1 MQKIG
6 HYSKVCKSAKLM
18 WQTQQ
23 IKPQTTSPQQT
34 FPQTRRVRNI
44 RPAHE
49 QQQEEQQLQDTR
61 TEATDGTLDLENTF
75 YIQEVFDSWNTVNL
89 IHPKNF
95 VHAHPQKLS
104 PNISDEIW
112 IKTST
117 DTFETNWLADTG
129 SPRSF
134 ICKTEA
140 ERIIQMCKSAKWK
153 EPTNGQTQYR
163 CFNNIEIPITG
174 IIQINLRSGLREA
187 TNNEILVVNA
197 NTVNLMGRDILGNL
211 GFTLS
216 QNKGTNINNINMDNR
231 LEIKIIKKFP
241 HLCSRLG
248 KSKNHIAKS
257 TLKQD
262 ISPYQHKSRRVPLH
276 LTEKFD
282 KEIQHL
288 LNTNQIIKLEK
299 CSDQVF
305 ISPVVITVKHDQ
317 SIKLALDSKLL
328 NDAIDKNKYQMQSI
342 DNLMDS
348 VAKYISDNKN
358 KQGNFLFSKV
368 DLKYAYS
375 QIPLHPE
382 IRKHCNF
389 NILGGKSSGTYQFIN
404 GFYGLS
410 DMPATFQKTLDKT
423 LENIDNKF
431 NFLDDILIITKGSI
445 LDHEL
450 DIYKVLSRLDNENL
464 AIKLEKCELAKSS
477 ITWLGYKIPQSG
489 ISPTVKKTDSIMNLK
504 PPNTLKQLRSLMGS
518 IHQLIKF
525 IPNLASLLNPI
536 RPLLKKENITNN
548 KIRWEERHT
557 TALDKIKAEISKIKE
572 KKHFDKQR
580 KTRLKCDASHTGLG
594 AVLEQQYPEGWFP
607 IAYASRFLNEAEMKY
622 STNELELLSVVWA
635 TNHFK
640 YYLLGS
646 KFELITDHTAL
657 LSALKPNR
665 ANKSRQSR
673 LIRWVDKLLPYTFS
687 IQHIPGKD
695 MGFTDYLSRNP
706 HQKPP
711 PISPDDELFVI
722 NRIREF
728 TFTLLNEERKHNILT
743 NQIAPFGLTRKS
755 HDVTNNAQCE
765 QKKANAFC
773 HFSCHKQS
781 HSFSLVNSNSRSN
794 PKFQSSP
801 RKTIS
806 NLKNIKNYSNPNY
819 SNFPNKQQTPL
830 LINPNNYYLQCNP
843 KINVVTRNRPNL
855 NTFDRQIIKRAR
867 RPKTNTMSHKNLN
880 NPPPKTLQS
889 QWQPKRTKHPQPRT

>member
-1 MQKIG
+1 M
-6 HYSKVCKSAKLM
+6 
-18 WQTQQ
+18 
-23 IKPQTTSPQQT
+23 
-34 FPQTRRVRNI
+34 
-44 RPAHE
+44 
-49 QQQEEQQLQDTR
+49 
-61 TEATDGTLDLENTF
+61 
-75 YIQEVFDSWNTVNL
+75 
-89 IHPKNF
+89 
-95 VHAHPQKLS
+95 
-104 PNISDEIW
+104 
-112 IKTST
+112 
-117 DTFETNWLADTG
+117 
-129 SPRSF
+129 
-134 ICKTEA
+134 
-140 ERIIQMCKSAKWK
+140 
-153 EPTNGQTQYR
+153 
-163 CFNNIEIPITG
+163 
-174 IIQINLRSGLREA
+174 NLRSGLREA

-197 NTVNLMGRDILGNL
+197 NTVNLMRQDILGKL
-211 GFTLS
+211 GFALS
-216 QNKGTNINNINMDNR
+216 QNKGTNINNINLDDR
-231 LEIKIIKKFP
+231 LEIKIRKKFP

-262 ISPYQHKSRRVPLH
+262 ISPYQHKGRRVPLH
-276 LTEKFD
+276 LTEKVD

-288 LNTNQIIKLEK
+288 LNTNQIKKLEK
-299 CSDQVF
+299 CSDLVF

-389 NILGGKSSGTYQFIN
+389 NILGGKSTGTYQFVN

-445 LDHEL
+445 LDHEH
-450 DIYKVLSRLDNENL
+450 DIYKVLSRLDKENL
-464 AIKLEKCELAKSS
+464 AIKLEKCEFSKSS
-477 ITWLGYKIPQSG
+477 ITWLGYKITQSG
-489 ISPTVKKTDSIMNLK
+489 ISATVKKTDSIMNLK

-525 IPNLASLLNPI
+525 IPNLADLLNPI
-536 RPLLKKENITNN
+536 RPLLRKENITNN
-548 KIRWEERHT
+548 KIRWEEIHT
-557 TALDKIKAEISKIKE
+557 TALDKIKAEISKITE
-572 KKHFDKQR
+572 KKHFHKHR

-706 HQKPP
+706 H
-711 PISPDDELFVI
+711 L
-722 NRIREF
+722 
-728 TFTLLNEERKHNILT
+728 
-743 NQIAPFGLTRKS
+743 
-755 HDVTNNAQCE
+755 
-765 QKKANAFC
+765 
-773 HFSCHKQS
+773 
-781 HSFSLVNSNSRSN
+781 
-794 PKFQSSP
+794 
-801 RKTIS
+801 
-806 NLKNIKNYSNPNY
+806 
-819 SNFPNKQQTPL
+819 
-830 LINPNNYYLQCNP
+830 
-843 KINVVTRNRPNL
+843 
-855 NTFDRQIIKRAR
+855 
-867 RPKTNTMSHKNLN
+867 
-880 NPPPKTLQS
+880 NPPPPNK
-889 QWQPKRTKHPQPRT
+889 PR

>member
-1 MQKIG
+1 M
-6 HYSKVCKSAKLM
+6 
-18 WQTQQ
+18 
-23 IKPQTTSPQQT
+23 
-34 FPQTRRVRNI
+34 
-44 RPAHE
+44 
-49 QQQEEQQLQDTR
+49 
-61 TEATDGTLDLENTF
+61 
-75 YIQEVFDSWNTVNL
+75 
-89 IHPKNF
+89 
-95 VHAHPQKLS
+95 
-104 PNISDEIW
+104 
-112 IKTST
+112 
-117 DTFETNWLADTG
+117 
-129 SPRSF
+129 
-134 ICKTEA
+134 
-140 ERIIQMCKSAKWK
+140 
-153 EPTNGQTQYR
+153 
-163 CFNNIEIPITG
+163 
-174 IIQINLRSGLREA
+174 
-187 TNNEILVVNA
+187 VNA
-197 NTVNLMGRDILGNL
+197 NTVNLMGRDILEKL

-216 QNKGTNINNINMDNR
+216 QNKGTHNNNINLDNR
-231 LEIKIIKKFP
+231 LEIKIINKFP

-262 ISPYQHKSRRVPLH
+262 ISPYQHKGRR
-276 LTEKFD
+276 LTEKVD

-358 KQGNFLFSKV
+358 KQGSFLFSKV
-368 DLKYAYS
+368 DLKYSYS

-389 NILGGKSSGTYQFIN
+389 NILGGKSTGTYQFIN
-404 GFYGLS
+404 GFYVLS
-410 DMPATFQKTLDKT
+410 DMPATFQKTSDKT

-431 NFLDDILIITKGSI
+431 NILDDILIITKGSP

-450 DIYKVLSRLDNENL
+450 DIYKVLSRLEKENL
-464 AIKLEKCELAKSS
+464 AIKLEKCEFAKPS
-477 ITWLGYKIPQSG
+477 ITWLGYKITQSG

-525 IPNLASLLNPI
+525 IPNLANLLNPI
-536 RPLLKKENITNN
+536 KPLLKKENITNN
-548 KIRWEERHT
+548 KIRWEEIHT
-557 TALDKIKAEISKIKE
+557 TALDKIKAEISKITE

-594 AVLEQQYPEGWFP
+594 TVLEQRYPEGWFP
-607 IAYASRFLNEAEMKY
+607 IAYASRLLNEAEMKY

-646 KFELITDHTAL
+646 KCELITDHTAL

-665 ANKSRQSR
+665 ANKSRQKR
-673 LIRWVDKLLPYTFS
+673 LIRWVDKLLPFSFS

-722 NRIREF
+722 NRVRN
-728 TFTLLNEERKHNILT
+728 LL
-743 NQIAPFGLTRKS
+743 S
-755 HDVTNNAQCE
+755 H
-765 QKKANAFC
+765 F
-773 HFSCHKQS
+773 
-781 HSFSLVNSNSRSN
+781 
-794 PKFQSSP
+794 
-801 RKTIS
+801 
-806 NLKNIKNYSNPNY
+806 
-819 SNFPNKQQTPL
+819 
-830 LINPNNYYLQCNP
+830 
-843 KINVVTRNRPNL
+843 
-855 NTFDRQIIKRAR
+855 
-867 RPKTNTMSHKNLN
+867 
-880 NPPPKTLQS
+880 
-889 QWQPKRTKHPQPRT
+889 

>member
-1 MQKIG
+1 
-6 HYSKVCKSAKLM
+6 M

-49 QQQEEQQLQDTR
+49 QQEEQQLQDTR
-61 TEATDGTLDLENTF
+61 TEATDETLDPENTF

-95 VHAHPQKLS
+95 VHTHPQKLS

-129 SPRSF
+129 SPRSL

-140 ERIIQMCKSAKWK
+140 EKIIQMCKSAKWK
-153 EPTNGQTQYR
+153 RSTNGQTQYR

-174 IIQINLRSGLREA
+174 IIQLNLRSGLREA

-197 NTVNLMGRDILGNL
+197 NTVNLMGRDILGKL

-241 HLCSRLG
+241 HVCSRLG

-262 ISPYQHKSRRVPLH
+262 ISPYQHKGRRVPLH
-276 LTEKFD
+276 LTEKVD

-358 KQGNFLFSKV
+358 KQGIFLFSKV

-389 NILGGKSSGTYQFIN
+389 NILGGKSTGTYQFIN

-423 LENIDNKF
+423 LENIDKKF
-431 NFLDDILIITKGSI
+431 DFLDDILIITKGST

-450 DIYKVLSRLDNENL
+450 DIYKVLSRHDKENL
-464 AIKLEKCELAKSS
+464 AIKLEKCEFAKSS
-477 ITWLGYKIPQSG
+477 ITWLGYKITQSG
-489 ISPTVKKTDSIMNLK
+489 ISPTVKKDRLHNE
-504 PPNTLKQLRSLMGS
+504 P
-518 IHQLIKF
+518 
-525 IPNLASLLNPI
+525 
-536 RPLLKKENITNN
+536 
-548 KIRWEERHT
+548 
-557 TALDKIKAEISKIKE
+557 KA
-572 KKHFDKQR
+572 
-580 KTRLKCDASHTGLG
+580 
-594 AVLEQQYPEGWFP
+594 P
-607 IAYASRFLNEAEMKY
+607 
-622 STNELELLSVVWA
+622 
-635 TNHFK
+635 
-640 YYLLGS
+640 
-646 KFELITDHTAL
+646 
-657 LSALKPNR
+657 
-665 ANKSRQSR
+665 
-673 LIRWVDKLLPYTFS
+673 
-687 IQHIPGKD
+687 
-695 MGFTDYLSRNP
+695 
-706 HQKPP
+706 
-711 PISPDDELFVI
+711 
-722 NRIREF
+722 
-728 TFTLLNEERKHNILT
+728 
-743 NQIAPFGLTRKS
+743 
-755 HDVTNNAQCE
+755 
-765 QKKANAFC
+765 
-773 HFSCHKQS
+773 
-781 HSFSLVNSNSRSN
+781 
-794 PKFQSSP
+794 
-801 RKTIS
+801 
-806 NLKNIKNYSNPNY
+806 
-819 SNFPNKQQTPL
+819 
-830 LINPNNYYLQCNP
+830 
-843 KINVVTRNRPNL
+843 
-855 NTFDRQIIKRAR
+855 
-867 RPKTNTMSHKNLN
+867 
-880 NPPPKTLQS
+880 
-889 QWQPKRTKHPQPRT
+889 

>member
-1 MQKIG
+1 M
-6 HYSKVCKSAKLM
+6 
-18 WQTQQ
+18 
-23 IKPQTTSPQQT
+23 
-34 FPQTRRVRNI
+34 
-44 RPAHE
+44 
-49 QQQEEQQLQDTR
+49 
-61 TEATDGTLDLENTF
+61 
-75 YIQEVFDSWNTVNL
+75 
-89 IHPKNF
+89 
-95 VHAHPQKLS
+95 
-104 PNISDEIW
+104 
-112 IKTST
+112 
-117 DTFETNWLADTG
+117 
-129 SPRSF
+129 
-134 ICKTEA
+134 
-140 ERIIQMCKSAKWK
+140 
-153 EPTNGQTQYR
+153 
-163 CFNNIEIPITG
+163 
-174 IIQINLRSGLREA
+174 NLRSGLREA

-197 NTVNLMGRDILGNL
+197 NTVNLMGRDTLGKL
-211 GFTLS
+211 GFALS
-216 QNKGTNINNINMDNR
+216 QNKGTNINNINLDDR

-262 ISPYQHKSRRVPLH
+262 ISPYQHKGRRVPLH
-276 LTEKFD
+276 LTEKVD

-342 DNLMDS
+342 DNLRDS

-389 NILGGKSSGTYQFIN
+389 NILGGKSTGPYQFVN

-431 NFLDDILIITKGSI
+431 NFLDDILIITKGST
-445 LDHEL
+445 LDHEN
-450 DIYKVLSRLDNENL
+450 DIYKVLSRLDKENL
-464 AIKLEKCELAKSS
+464 AIKLEKCEFSKSS
-477 ITWLGYKIPQSG
+477 ITWLGYKITQSG
-489 ISPTVKKTDSIMNLK
+489 ISPTVKKTDSILNLK
-504 PPNTLKQLRSLMGS
+504 PPKTLEQLRSLMGS

-525 IPNLASLLNPI
+525 IPNLANLLNPI
-536 RPLLKKENITNN
+536 RPLLRKENVTNN
-548 KIRWEERHT
+548 KIRWEEIHT
-557 TALDKIKAEISKIKE
+557 TALDKIKAEISKITE
-572 KKHFDKQR
+572 KKHFDKHR
-580 KTRLKCDASHTGLG
+580 KTRLKYDASHTGLG

-665 ANKSRQSR
+665 ANRSRQSR

-687 IQHIPGKD
+687 TQHIPGKD

-706 HQKPP
+706 HQ
-711 PISPDDELFVI
+711 
-722 NRIREF
+722 
-728 TFTLLNEERKHNILT
+728 
-743 NQIAPFGLTRKS
+743 
-755 HDVTNNAQCE
+755 
-765 QKKANAFC
+765 
-773 HFSCHKQS
+773 
-781 HSFSLVNSNSRSN
+781 
-794 PKFQSSP
+794 
-801 RKTIS
+801 
-806 NLKNIKNYSNPNY
+806 
-819 SNFPNKQQTPL
+819 TP
-830 LINPNNYYLQCNP
+830 Q
-843 KINVVTRNRPNL
+843 
-855 NTFDRQIIKRAR
+855 
-867 RPKTNTMSHKNLN
+867 
-880 NPPPKTLQS
+880 
-889 QWQPKRTKHPQPRT
+889 